1 MRGIGWWRFPR
12 ALPWAW
18 SLAEVHKPC
27 VWLYLTAQ
35 PSLEC
40 GGPEAQALGIFNLTP
55 LSFADGVRACR
66 SPRIDSRLRF
76 AGKQSGAPS
85 TWRSRDAGA
94 GAPHRRGTRGL
105 DPSSPPQRAAEIKSG
120 VPERLPSASGCATSR
135 RTPQIAPA
143 VLRATCRDQIAH
155 WATLI
160 CAKLPAQGVSPGV
173 APTIN
178 FRALNG
184 RQNPIPIIPRTPM
197 LPMSPSL
204 P

>member
-1 MRGIGWWRFPR
+1 MN
-12 ALPWAW
+12 
-18 SLAEVHKPC
+18 HC
-27 VWLYLTAQ
+27 VCLYLTTQ
-35 PSLEC
+35 SSLEC

-76 AGKQSGAPS
+76 AGKQS
-85 TWRSRDAGA
+85 GA

-160 CAKLPAQGVSPGV
+160 CAKLQAWASSPCPGGNED
-173 APTIN
+173 AGHRNMAGDGHATDAGKKD
-178 FRALNG
+178 R
-184 RQNPIPIIPRTPM
+184 NPEGTAER
-197 LPMSPSL
+197 SPWVPLAARCSR
-204 P
+204 